1 MELNVFLLPGGIFFA
16 GLVLGLLF
24 ELIILR
30 KLKTLARRTK
40 WEGDEVIIRA
50 FQGWTAVL
58 GAVVG
63 LYIALLWLPFTTMA
77 LHIIHRALLVIT
89 IFVVTVILARM
100 VGGFVNIYGEKGRGV
115 LPAATIFANLSKA
128 VVFIL
133 GALVIL
139 NSLGISITPIVTALG
154 VGGLAVALALQDTLA
169 NFFAG
174 FHLLLAR
181 QIKPGDYIRLESG
194 EEGYVADVT
203 WRTTTIRQLSNNMVV
218 VPNAKLASAVVVNYE
233 LPGRDMA
240 VSVPVS
246 VSYDSDL
253 EKVEEVTLAVA
264 REVMQEVPGGVA
276 DAEPLLRF
284 QSFGESGIQLTVFL
298 RVQEA
303 IYQFAVRHEFIKR
316 LHRRYKQ
323 EGIVIPF
330 PIRTVYLKDGGR
342 DENH

>member
-1 MELNVFLLPGGIFFA
+1 VELNVFLLPGGIFFA